1 MSNTCKMIS
10 STEVEQ
16 KDDHFKE
23 FFQRLQPKKLVEGEL
38 LANYQGIW
46 FAAFIL
52 RATLTFQKHF
62 KANDSDIILA
72 TMPKSGTTWLK
83 ALAFSIVNRNN
94 HSVDESPL
102 LSSNPHYLVPFLE
115 MYLYKD
121 GNIPDIDAMP
131 CPRILATHLP
141 YQFLPST
148 ILDCSN
154 CRIIYLCRNPLDV
167 FTSSLHF
174 ALQNG
179 FVSRPLAS
187 LDVPFET
194 FCQGIYPY
202 GPFWDHC
209 LGYWNASLKNPQKV
223 LFLKYEDL
231 KKDINSSVKK
241 IADYLGHPFSAEEEE
256 AGLVEEI
263 ATLCSFENLKNLNCN
278 KEGEMQTVFGVKHN
292 SFFRKGEVGDWVNLV
307 PPSMANRLEKLMQEK
322 FGESGLTLDIHGN
335 SV

>member
-1 MSNTCKMIS
+1 MSNTRKMIS

-46 FAAFIL
+46 FAADIL

-83 ALAFSIVNRNN
+83 ALTFSIVNRNN

-102 LSSNPHYLVPFLE
+102 LFSNPHYLVPFLE

-141 YQFLPST
+141 YQFLPAPFRIVPTVESST
-148 ILDCSN
+148 FAETLWMYS
-154 CRIIYLCRNPLDV
+154 PLRC
-167 FTSSLHF
+167 TL
-174 ALQNG
+174 
-179 FVSRPLAS
+179 R
-187 LDVPFET
+187 
-194 FCQGIYPY
+194 CKMGIYPY